1 MCGMTGVWCS
11 VQQDRLESIT
21 RTMTTTIQHRGPD
34 DSGVWVDDS
43 IGLGLGHRRL
53 SILDLSLAGH
63 QPMHSSYDHYVIVFN
78 GEIYNHLDL
87 RKQLSVDS
95 RQRQWKGHS
104 DTETLLACFEAW
116 GIEQT
121 LAKTVGMFALALWDK
136 QKRKLYLARD
146 RLGEKPL
153 YYGWV
158 DGAFIFASELKA
170 LKAYPGF
177 NNAISRDALA
187 LYLQYNYVPTPHS
200 IYENIYKLEPG
211 CYISLTAAAVVT
223 PLSVTP
229 AVDGEYDGLAL
240 HRWWSLGDTVQHGS
254 KSSIHNEDDAIEGLD
269 TRLRESIRL
278 QSIADVPLGAF
289 LSGGIDS
296 STIVALMQSEAVSP
310 VKTFTIG
317 FSESEHNEAI
327 YAKEVARHLGTE
339 HTELYFSSN
348 DALDVISRLPDLYDE
363 PFADSSQ
370 IPTFLVS
377 QMAKQYVTVA
387 LSGDGGDELFG
398 GYNRYFWGKKIWNKL
413 SWMPWSL
420 RRLLGAFILSQPV
433 ERWDLLSNYACKLFS
448 SAGVVQLG
456 DKAHKL
462 GARLETVHNI
472 DDLYMSLIS
481 QWGKPQPVVNCNYT
495 ARTILDCPEAWP
507 NIDSDEER
515 MMYLDSMTYLPDDI
529 LCKVD
534 RAAMGVSLET
544 RVPFLNHRVVEYAW
558 QLPLSMKIKNGQG
571 KWLLRQLLYKHV
583 PKALI
588 ERPKQGFS
596 IPLAEW
602 LRGPLRD
609 WAEALL
615 DEQRLRH
622 EGYFDP
628 APILHKWNEHLAG
641 RGNWQHHLWSVLM
654 FQAWLEKQNDIQ

>member
-63 QPMHSSYDHYVIVFN
+63 QPMHSSCDHYVIVFN

-211 CYISLTAAAVVT
+211 CYISL
-223 PLSVTP
+223 
-229 AVDGEYDGLAL
+229 
-240 HRWWSLGDTVQHGS
+240 Q
-254 KSSIHNEDDAIEGLD
+254 
-269 TRLRESIRL
+269 
-278 QSIADVPLGAF
+278 
-289 LSGGIDS
+289 
-296 STIVALMQSEAVSP
+296 
-310 VKTFTIG
+310 
-317 FSESEHNEAI
+317 
-327 YAKEVARHLGTE
+327 
-339 HTELYFSSN
+339 
-348 DALDVISRLPDLYDE
+348 
-363 PFADSSQ
+363 
-370 IPTFLVS
+370 
-377 QMAKQYVTVA
+377 
-387 LSGDGGDELFG
+387 
-398 GYNRYFWGKKIWNKL
+398 
-413 SWMPWSL
+413 
-420 RRLLGAFILSQPV
+420 
-433 ERWDLLSNYACKLFS
+433 
-448 SAGVVQLG
+448 
-456 DKAHKL
+456 
-462 GARLETVHNI
+462 
-472 DDLYMSLIS
+472 
-481 QWGKPQPVVNCNYT
+481 
-495 ARTILDCPEAWP
+495 
-507 NIDSDEER
+507 
-515 MMYLDSMTYLPDDI
+515 
-529 LCKVD
+529 
-534 RAAMGVSLET
+534 
-544 RVPFLNHRVVEYAW
+544 
-558 QLPLSMKIKNGQG
+558 
-571 KWLLRQLLYKHV
+571 
-583 PKALI
+583 
-588 ERPKQGFS
+588 
-596 IPLAEW
+596 
-602 LRGPLRD
+602 
-609 WAEALL
+609 
-615 DEQRLRH
+615 
-622 EGYFDP
+622 
-628 APILHKWNEHLAG
+628 
-641 RGNWQHHLWSVLM
+641 
-654 FQAWLEKQNDIQ
+654 

>member
-63 QPMHSSYDHYVIVFN
+63 QPMHSSCDHYVIVFN

-339 HTELYFSSN
+339 HTELYLSSN

-377 QMAKQYVTVA
+377 QMAKQHVTVA

-398 GYNRYFWGKKIWNKL
+398 GYNRYFWVKKSGINCHGC
-413 SWMPWSL
+413 
-420 RRLLGAFILSQPV
+420 RGV
-433 ERWDLLSNYACKLFS
+433 YA
-448 SAGVVQLG
+448 A
-456 DKAHKL
+456 
-462 GARLETVHNI
+462 
-472 DDLYMSLIS
+472 
-481 QWGKPQPVVNCNYT
+481 
-495 ARTILDCPEAWP
+495 
-507 NIDSDEER
+507 
-515 MMYLDSMTYLPDDI
+515 
-529 LCKVD
+529 
-534 RAAMGVSLET
+534 
-544 RVPFLNHRVVEYAW
+544 
-558 QLPLSMKIKNGQG
+558 
-571 KWLLRQLLYKHV
+571 
-583 PKALI
+583 
-588 ERPKQGFS
+588 
-596 IPLAEW
+596 
-602 LRGPLRD
+602 
-609 WAEALL
+609 
-615 DEQRLRH
+615 
-622 EGYFDP
+622 
-628 APILHKWNEHLAG
+628 
-641 RGNWQHHLWSVLM
+641 
-654 FQAWLEKQNDIQ
+654 